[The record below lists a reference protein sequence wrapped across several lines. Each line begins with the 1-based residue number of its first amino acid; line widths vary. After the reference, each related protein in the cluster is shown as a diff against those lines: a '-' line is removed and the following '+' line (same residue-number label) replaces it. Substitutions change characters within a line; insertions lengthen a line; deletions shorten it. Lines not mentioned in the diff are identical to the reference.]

1 MGRAVYRHG
10 ATGVTAMRSETV
22 RSEAASGIR
31 PVILCGGSGT
41 RLWPASRESM
51 PKQFARLV
59 DPAHS
64 TFQATALRV
73 AEAGLF
79 ARPTV
84 IAAAETRFIVAEQLA
99 QAGLSADIL
108 LEPQGRDSAAA
119 VAVAALHAAST
130 DPESVVLIMAADHVI
145 GDAPAFRA
153 AVAAAAEGARAG
165 QIMTLGVEPTRPASD
180 YGYIRRG
187 AALASAEGH
196 AVEGYAVER
205 FVEKPTR
212 AGAER
217 LIAEGA
223 LWNSGYFLFRA
234 DVMLAELEAFA
245 PDTLAGARAA
255 LEAAARDLDF
265 IRLDAESFAACPKIS
280 VDYAVMERTGR
291 AGVLPV
297 SFPWS
302 DVGTWDAVWQ
312 VLEHDE
318 AGNALRGR
326 VELIETKNSLVHS
339 AGEGLTTV
347 VGLEDVVVVTTPD
360 AVLVASKARSGEV
373 KELVGRL
380 RAKAHP
386 EADAHLRMYRPWG
399 WYQRID
405 IGERFQVKRIQ
416 VVPGG
421 RLSLQKHYHRAEHWV
436 VVKGTAEVTVDARV
450 ALVHEN
456 EAIYLPIGSMHRLAN
471 PGKIPLELI
480 EVQVGSYT
488 GEDDIIRVEDI
499 YGR

>member
-1 MGRAVYRHG
+1 MP
-10 ATGVTAMRSETV
+10 RS
-22 RSEAASGIR
+22 SAAIY
-31 PVILCGGSGT
+31 PIILCGGTGT

-59 DPAHS
+59 DVERS
-64 TFQATALRV
+64 TFQATLARV
-73 AEAGLF
+73 SDTTVF
-79 ARPTV
+79 AKPTV
-84 IAAAETRFIVAEQLA
+84 IASAEARFIVAEQCGQLGIA
-99 QAGLSADIL
+99 ADIL

-119 VAVAALHAAST
+119 VAVAAHHAAAI
-130 DPESVVLIMAADHVI
+130 DPQAVVLIMAADHVVP
-145 GDAPAFRA
+145 DTQAFVEAVRA
-153 AVAAAAEGARAG
+153 AAVGARAG
-165 QIMTLGVEPTRPASD
+165 YTMTLGIEPTRPASD

-187 AALASAEGH
+187 APIPEAPGATR
-196 AVEGYAVER
+196 VEK
-205 FVEKPTR
+205 FVEKPDR
-212 AGAER
+212 AGAEA
-217 LIAEGA
+217 LITDGA

-234 DVMLAELEAFA
+234 DLMLAELEAFV
-245 PDTLAGARAA
+245 PEV
-255 LEAAARDLDF
+255 LEAARTALETAVTDLDF
-265 IRLDAESFAACPKIS
+265 VRLDAEAFARAPKIS
-280 VDYAVMERTGR
+280 IDYAVMERTAR

-312 VLEHDE
+312 VLDHDAE
-318 AGNALRGR
+318 GNAVRGR
-326 VELIETKNSLVHS
+326 VSLIGTKNSLVHS
-339 AGEGLTTV
+339 QGEGLTAV
-347 VGLEDVVVVTTPD
+347 VGLEDVVVVSTPD

-373 KELVGRL
+373 KQLVNAL
-380 RAKAHP
+380 RAANVP

-436 VVKGTAEVTVDARV
+436 VVRGTAEVTVDDRV
-450 ALVHEN
+450 VLVHEN
-456 EAIYLPIGSMHRLAN
+456 EAVYLPIGSMHRLNN

>member
-1 MGRAVYRHG
+1 MSRSD
-10 ATGVTAMRSETV
+10 TAIHPM
-22 RSEAASGIR
+22 
-31 PVILCGGSGT
+31 ILCGGTGT

-59 DPAHS
+59 DARTS
-64 TFQATALRV
+64 TFQASLEGV
-73 AEAGLF
+73 ADASVF

-84 IAAAETRFIVAEQLA
+84 IASAEARFIVAEQCGQLGIA
-99 QAGLSADIL
+99 ADIV

-119 VAVAALHAAST
+119 VAVAALHAAAI
-130 DPESVVLIMAADHVI
+130 DPQAVVLIMAADHVVPDTQAFV
-145 GDAPAFRA
+145 DAVKAA
-153 AVAAAAEGARAG
+153 AVGARAG
-165 QIMTLGVEPTRPASD
+165 YTMTLGIEPTRPASD

-187 AALASAEGH
+187 APIPEAPGAAW
-196 AVEGYAVER
+196 VEK
-205 FVEKPTR
+205 FVEKPDR
-212 AGAER
+212 AGAEA
-217 LIAEGA
+217 LIADGA

-234 DVMLAELEAFA
+234 DLMLAELEAFVPEVLEA
-245 PDTLAGARAA
+245 ARAA
-255 LEAAARDLDF
+255 LDAAVTDLDF
-265 IRLDAESFAACPKIS
+265 VRLDGEAFARAPKIS
-280 VDYAVMERTGR
+280 IDYAVMERTAR

-312 VLEHDE
+312 VLDHDAE
-318 AGNALRGR
+318 GNAVRGR
-326 VELIETKNSLVHS
+326 VSLIGTKNSLVHS
-339 AGEGLTTV
+339 QGEGLTAV
-347 VGLEDVVVVTTPD
+347 VGLEDVVVVSTPD

-373 KELVGRL
+373 KQLVNAL
-380 RAKAHP
+380 RASGEP

-436 VVKGTAEVTVDARV
+436 VVRGTAEVTVDERV
-450 ALVHEN
+450 VLVHEN
-456 EAIYLPIGSMHRLAN
+456 EAVYLPIGSMHRLNN

>member
-1 MGRAVYRHG
+1 M
-10 ATGVTAMRSETV
+10 
-22 RSEAASGIR
+22 SEASTAIH
-31 PVILCGGSGT
+31 PVILCGGTGT

-59 DPAHS
+59 DATHS
-64 TFQATALRV
+64 TFQASLARV
-73 AEAGLF
+73 SDASVF
-79 ARPTV
+79 AKPTV
-84 IAAAETRFIVAEQLA
+84 IASAEARFIVAEQCA
-99 QAGLSADIL
+99 QTGVAADLL

-119 VAVAALHAAST
+119 VAVAAVHAAAI
-130 DPESVVLIMAADHVI
+130 DPQAVVLIMAADHVVP
-145 GDAPAFRA
+145 DAKAFVG
-153 AVAAAAEGARAG
+153 AVAAAAAGARAG
-165 QIMTLGVEPTRPASD
+165 FTMTLGIEPTRPATD

-187 AALASAEGH
+187 EAIPDAAGACRVA
-196 AVEGYAVER
+196 R
-205 FVEKPTR
+205 FVEKPDR
-212 AGAER
+212 PGAES

-234 DVMLAELEAFA
+234 DVMLGELEAYA
-245 PDTLAGARAA
+245 PDVLAAARAA
-255 LEAAARDLDF
+255 HDAAARDLDF
-265 IRLDAESFAACPKIS
+265 IRLDAEAFAQAPKIS
-280 VDYAVMERTGR
+280 IDYAVMERTER

-297 SFPWS
+297 SFAWS

-312 VLEHDE
+312 ALEHDG
-318 AGNALRGR
+318 AGNAVRGR
-326 VELIETKNSLVHS
+326 VALIETSNSLVHS
-339 AGEGLTTV
+339 HGEGLTAV
-347 VGLEDVVVVTTPD
+347 VGLEDVVVVSTPD
-360 AVLVASKARSGEV
+360 AVLVASKARSGQV
-373 KELVGRL
+373 KELVNSL
-380 RAKAHP
+380 RASGEP

-436 VVKGTAEVTVDARV
+436 VVRGTAEVTVDERV
-450 ALVHEN
+450 VLVHEN
-456 EAIYLPIGSMHRLAN
+456 EAIYLPIGSMHRLTN